1 MIKEHVMVAEKNLD
15 FSKCVCLLR
24 SLKLNEYLKTIPYMY
39 KNLNV

>member
-15 FSKCVCLLR
+15 FSKCVCLLHN
-24 SLKLNEYLKTIPYMY
+24 LKLNEYLKSVLYMY